1 MDRVTLTASRSTA
14 ARGALAS
21 IACAA
26 ALAAPLRAQAES
38 FDAILPLVGERRY
51 LEALER
57 ADGFQDRV
65 LASQARLW
73 ILYSAGDLRGG
84 LAAGLA
90 GLRAAPEEA
99 WLLEQSADLAG
110 NLAAAELMSELVARL
125 ERVSTVPADRLDA
138 LRERADRLLASVAA
152 RSASMRRARATVLA
166 FAALSLL
173 ATVLLARRGA
183 RRPRVEDPGDG

>member
-1 MDRVTLTASRSTA
+1 MDRVALTAGRC
-14 ARGALAS
+14 ALAAL
-21 IACAA
+21 ACAA
-26 ALAAPLRAQAES
+26 ALVAPLHAQAES

-57 ADGFQDRV
+57 ADAFEDRV

-90 GLRAAPEEA
+90 GLRAAPEDA

-110 NLAAAELMSELVARL
+110 NLAAAELMAELVARL
-125 ERVSTVPADRLDA
+125 EQVPAPPADRLDI
-138 LRERADRLLASVAA
+138 LRERADGLVASAAA
-152 RSASMRRARATVLA
+152 RSVAMRRARATVIG
-166 FAALSLL
+166 FAILSLL
-173 ATVLLARRGA
+173 ATALLARRGA
-183 RRPRVEDPGDG
+183 RQPSGDDPGDG